1 MILCCFIAQEYDET
15 VIDKSV
21 VDSSVRYLLG
31 TQKGTG
37 KFDLI
42 GRSHNHHLMVTNTST
57 SH

>member
-1 MILCCFIAQEYDET
+1 MILCYFIAQEYDET

-42 GRSHNHHLMVTNTST
+42 GRSHNHHLMVTNTRT
-57 SH
+57 YH